1 MLYNFTGGSD
11 GSGPLSNLTSDGK
24 GNFFGTTEQGGLKFG
39 ADGFG
44 TVFKLSPNGN
54 GGWNE
59 SVLHTFCSAPMCP
72 DAAYPY
78 FSDVIFDGAG
88 NLYGTAFSGGAYDMG
103 VVFELQPSTTGWEE
117 TVLYSFTGGSDGGSP
132 ANNLIMDPSG
142 NLFGTNSAGV
152 FELRR
157 SSGGWTEQVIYQPQ
171 YFARLVTGLTLD
183 ATGNNFGAGYSSAF
197 ELSPNGNGGWT
208 PTVLHTFMTRYFLGP
223 NPVGAPVID
232 KAENFYGATYR
243 GGANKFGTI
252 YKITF
257 RNGKW
262 REKALYSFTGEILL
276 RGSCSM
282 RPGTF
287 TALRSAAARTTME
300 LFSS

>member
-1 MLYNFTGGSD
+1 VLYNFTGGSD

-78 FSDVIFDGAG
+78 FSDVIFDVAG

-157 SSGGWTEQVIYQPQ
+157 SSGGGQ
-171 YFARLVTGLTLD
+171 
-183 ATGNNFGAGYSSAF
+183 S
-197 ELSPNGNGGWT
+197 
-208 PTVLHTFMTRYFLGP
+208 
-223 NPVGAPVID
+223 
-232 KAENFYGATYR
+232 K
-243 GGANKFGTI
+243 
-252 YKITF
+252 
-257 RNGKW
+257 
-262 REKALYSFTGEILL
+262 
-276 RGSCSM
+276 
-282 RPGTF
+282 
-287 TALRSAAARTTME
+287 
-300 LFSS
+300 

>member
-1 MLYNFTGGSD
+1 
-11 GSGPLSNLTSDGK
+11 
-24 GNFFGTTEQGGLKFG
+24 
-39 ADGFG
+39 
-44 TVFKLSPNGN
+44 
-54 GGWNE
+54 
-59 SVLHTFCSAPMCP
+59 
-72 DAAYPY
+72 
-78 FSDVIFDGAG
+78 
-88 NLYGTAFSGGAYDMG
+88 
-103 VVFELQPSTTGWEE
+103 
-117 TVLYSFTGGSDGGSP
+117 
-132 ANNLIMDPSG
+132 MDPSG

-171 YFARLVTGLTLD
+171 YYARLVTGLTLD
-183 ATGNNFGAGYSSAF
+183 ATGNNFGVGYSSAF

-232 KAENFYGATYR
+232 KAGNFYGATYR

-287 TALRSAAARTTME
+287 TALRSAAARTTMNCFRASRPGWQE
-300 LFSS
+300 QLP